1 MQIIKTIWVNGCF
14 DVLHRGHIELFK
26 FAKSFGK
33 RLIVGID
40 SDQRVREHKGES
52 RPFNTE
58 KDRKFLLEA
67 IKHIDLV
74 VIFESD
80 KELSGIIETIKP
92 DIMVVGSDWK
102 GKKIVGGQYAKKIE
116 YFERIDN
123 YSTSQILERK

>member
-1 MQIIKTIWVNGCF
+1 MKTVWVNGCF

-33 RLIVGID
+33 RLVVGID
-40 SDQRVREHKGES
+40 SDQRVREHKGTS
-52 RPFNTE
+52 RPFNTQ

-67 IKHIDLV
+67 IKFIDTV
-74 VIFESD
+74 VIFKDDS
-80 KELSGIIETIKP
+80 ELSGLIELFKP
-92 DIMVVGSDWK
+92 DVMVVGSDWR

-123 YSTSQILERK
+123 YSTTQILERK